1 MGLDVTGLG
10 AVADLASSMIDR
22 FFPNKTE
29 QEKAQM
35 AAALTIIQGQL
46 DVNKEEAK
54 SPSLLV
60 SGWRPAL
67 GWACVLACVWNWMGL
82 PVGLFIA
89 KFSGYPIEMSP
100 ADLTEMLP
108 ILIGMLGLGTLRTVE
123 KIKEVAAK

>member
-1 MGLDVTGLG
+1 MAIDVTGLG
-10 AVADLASSMIDR
+10 AVADLASNMIDR

-46 DVNKEEAK
+46 DTNKVEAA
-54 SPSLLV
+54 STSLFV
-60 SGWRPAL
+60 SGWRPFI
-67 GWACVLACVWNWMGL
+67 GWACGLACVWNWMGL
-82 PVGLFIA
+82 PVGLFLA
-89 KFSGYPIEMSP
+89 NLFGYPMQMSP
-100 ADLTEMLP
+100 ADLTEMMP

>member
-46 DVNKEEAK
+46 DTNKVEAA
-54 SPSLLV
+54 STSLFV
-60 SGWRPAL
+60 SGWRPFI
-67 GWACVLACVWNWMGL
+67 GWACGLACVWNWMGL
-82 PVGLFIA
+82 PVGLFLA
-89 KFSGYPIEMSP
+89 NLFGYPMQMSP
-100 ADLTEMLP
+100 ADLTEMMP

>member
-46 DVNKEEAK
+46 DTNKAEA
-54 SPSLLV
+54 SNYSIFV
-60 SGWRPAL
+60 SGWRPFI
-67 GWACVLACVWNWMGL
+67 GWACGSACAWNWIGL
-82 PVGLFIA
+82 PIATFIA
-89 KFSGYPIEMSP
+89 AAFGNPLSIAP